1 MVERI
6 ESGVRGLDEAIEGG
20 FPSPSVILVTG
31 EAGCGKT
38 TFVMQ
43 SLFHGAAKKEKGV
56 YISGMSEPVF
66 MIKKF
71 MSTFAFYDEK
81 LIENKIIQ
89 FWDFGSILSSEFAE
103 RSLAELDRIIAKEKP
118 QRVVIDPLPM
128 GYTFPSALAYRKY
141 LFNIFNTL
149 KKMDIFT
156 LVVGER
162 HLKEVSEVVNYMA
175 DGIINLSFQP
185 IDNPLKYKNLI
196 HVRKMRGTNHAKDI
210 MSMEISRNGITV
222 FKIE

>member
-43 SLFHGAAKKEKGV
+43 SLFHGARKNEKGV

-71 MSTFAFYDEK
+71 MSTFSFYEEK
-81 LIENKIIQ
+81 LIENKTIQ
-89 FWDFGSILSSEFAE
+89 FQDFGSILSSEFAE
-103 RSLAELDRIIAKEKP
+103 RSLAELDRIVAKEKP

-128 GYTFPSALAYRKY
+128 G
-141 LFNIFNTL
+141 
-149 KKMDIFT
+149 
-156 LVVGER
+156 
-162 HLKEVSEVVNYMA
+162 
-175 DGIINLSFQP
+175 
-185 IDNPLKYKNLI
+185 
-196 HVRKMRGTNHAKDI
+196 
-210 MSMEISRNGITV
+210 
-222 FKIE
+222 

>member
-43 SLFHGAAKKEKGV
+43 SLFHGAGKKEKGV

-71 MSTFAFYDEK
+71 MSTFGFYDEK
-81 LIENKIIQ
+81 LIENKTIQ
-89 FWDFGSILSSEFAE
+89 FLDFGSILSSEFAE
-103 RSLAELDRIIAKEKP
+103 RSLAELDRIIEREKP
-118 QRVVIDPLPM
+118 VRVVIDPLPM

-156 LVVGER
+156 LVVGEQ
-162 HLKEVSEVVNYMA
+162 HIKEVGEVVNYMA